1 MKTMSRYC
9 EVESGAY
16 MTRAENGF
24 IVEVVQI
31 EEREPDPS
39 ELVEVGEP
47 PAMGEIRAQQM
58 PKTKTPVSKVFV
70 YTTLK
75 EALKKLEEYFS
86 E

>member
-1 MKTMSRYC
+1 MNRHS

-24 IVEVVQI
+24 IVEVIQI
-31 EEREPDPS
+31 EEKAPDAS
-39 ELVEVGEP
+39 EVAEAGEP
-47 PAMGEIRAQQM
+47 AAMSEIRAQSM
-58 PKTKTPVSKVFV
+58 SKTKTPVSKVFV

-75 EALKKLEEYFS
+75 AALGKLEEYFD